1 MTNYN
6 ACLEQY
12 ADAEAKGDT
21 AAMIALQGAIKF
33 NGGGH
38 VNHSI
43 FWSNLAPPAQGGGGA
58 PEGDLATLI
67 DAEFGS
73 FDVRGREGGREGGVK
88 EGGVCARVRRAQ
100 GGCLL
105 PYLCRLTV
113 RRCHPSR
120 LALCL
125 SLFLSP
131 SLSFSRLL
139 SLSLSLSAQNFKAK
153 FNAQTAAV
161 QGSGWGWLGYDQ
173 AKGRVAI
180 ATTANQDPCV
190 TTGLVPLLGID
201 IWEHAYYLQVRC
213 GDGEGVCV
221 CVRRR
226 ACGLGRECV
235 CMHGYGTRVSC
246 GRHVRAV

>member
-58 PEGDLATLI
+58 PEGDLATMI

-73 FDVRGREGGREGGVK
+73 FDVRRREGGREGGCCV
-88 EGGVCARVRRAQ
+88 RVRVQ
-100 GGCLL
+100 GTRRVSVVVPLSSDCPL
-105 PYLCRLTV
+105 PPFPPRSL
-113 RRCHPSR
+113 P
-120 LALCL
+120 L
-125 SLFLSP
+125 SL
-131 SLSFSRLL
+131 FSRLL
-139 SLSLSLSAQNFKAK
+139 SLSAQDFKAK

-213 GDGEGVCV
+213 GDWGACV
-221 CVRRR
+221 CVQRR
-226 ACGLGRECV
+226 ACGFGVNEC
-235 CMHGYGTRVSC
+235 MYGYGTLVA
-246 GRHVRAV
+246 GGGHVWAV